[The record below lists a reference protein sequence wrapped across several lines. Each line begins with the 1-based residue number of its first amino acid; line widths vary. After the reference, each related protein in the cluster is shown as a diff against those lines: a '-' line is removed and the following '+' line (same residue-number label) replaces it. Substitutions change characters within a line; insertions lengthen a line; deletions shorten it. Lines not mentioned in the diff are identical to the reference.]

1 MHLTPTEMDRLVI
14 FQAAELARRYRA
26 EGVRLSLPEANAL
39 IADEILLAARKG
51 LDHPALVTLGGTIL
65 TAEEVERGV
74 PEMLRMVSVEVSLAE
89 GTKLVT
95 VFDPIPPGADAGPA
109 PGEVIAADGEIE
121 INAGR
126 ERVEIEVLNTGDRAI
141 QVRSHAHFFEVNR
154 ALRFDRARAWG
165 MRLDRPSGGGERF
178 DPGIARRVQLVPF
191 AGTRELHG
199 FAGLAEGPL
208 DDPQTREAAF
218 ARARARGYLSGEGTP

>member
-51 LDHPALVTLGGTIL
+51 LDHPELVTLGGTIL
-65 TAEEVERGV
+65 TADEVEPGV
-74 PEMLRMVSVEVSLAE
+74 PEMLRMVAVEVSMAE

-95 VFDPIPPGADAGPA
+95 VFDPIPPGRDAGPA
-109 PGEVIAADGEIE
+109 PGEVIPLVGEIE

-126 ERVEIEVLNTGDRAI
+126 EGIEIEVLNTGDRTI
-141 QVRSHAHFFEVNR
+141 QVRSHAHFFEVNK
-154 ALRFDRARAWG
+154 ALMFDRVKAWG
-165 MRLDRPSGGGERF
+165 MRLDRPSGAGERF
-178 DPGIARRVQLVPF
+178 DPGISRRVRLVPF
-191 AGTRELHG
+191 AGTREVHG
-199 FAGLAEGPL
+199 FAGLANGRL
-208 DDPQTREAAF
+208 DDPATLNAAF
-218 ARARARGYLSGEGTP
+218 EQAREWGYLPEDAS